1 MAERYRTGRRNPRNV
16 YRLAGPEPSDED
28 VCVGM
33 LDTPELARSFVDA
46 VNGRLGVERAA
57 EAAICSECWF
67 EDCRRCSGGSCA
79 HVVQG
84 HYEPER
90 ARGQYKDAFEAGR
103 RAGRQEAVKAIRTEA
118 ELLSTRGVPR
128 MYTDEWGRAARI
140 AEGEP
145 DGT

>member
-1 MAERYRTGRRNPRNV
+1 MCGG
-16 YRLAGPEPSDED
+16 L
-28 VCVGM
+28 
-33 LDTPELARSFVDA
+33 LDSPELARLFVDA

-79 HVVQG
+79 HVAQG

-90 ARGQYKDAFEAGR
+90 AREQYKDAFEAGR
-103 RAGRQEAVKAIRTEA
+103 RAGRQEAAQQVLTAA
-118 ELLSTRGVPR
+118 DELLGQAHKASGHGLHELASALGKSVLQWRALADVISPGV
-128 MYTDEWGRAARI
+128 WAARI

-145 DGT
+145 DGQH